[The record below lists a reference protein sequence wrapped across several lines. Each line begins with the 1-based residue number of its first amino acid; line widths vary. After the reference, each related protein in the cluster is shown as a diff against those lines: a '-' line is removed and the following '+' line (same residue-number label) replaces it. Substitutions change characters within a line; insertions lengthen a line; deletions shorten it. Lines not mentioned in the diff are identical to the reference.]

1 MIQRLF
7 PLRVRAAL
15 RSIARLVGR
24 DWHLLYRILRCV
36 RAKSL
41 IDVFEALENGGGQG
55 SSTYSIWLKSR
66 RTPLTLRRGSSD
78 FSVFRQVILEDQ
90 YGLAE
95 IAHPT
100 YIVDAGAN
108 IGLTSVVFLERFP
121 KCRVLAIE
129 PDSQNYLIAKRN
141 LEVYGDRS
149 LLYPVALWAE
159 EGVVEVQRGVFRD
172 GLDWSCHT
180 VATCERTGTTVD
192 ARTMNTLLTEVGF
205 PRIDF
210 LKVDIEGAE
219 LQVFGEGDTRFLER
233 TKICATEC
241 HDDRCS
247 NTFIQCVQRYGFSV
261 RHEGELAIAWRHSPS
276 DGQVVGECK

>member
-7 PLRVRAAL
+7 PVRVRAGM
-15 RSIARLVGR
+15 RSITRLFENDR
-24 DWHLLYRILRCV
+24 SLLWRILRCV

-41 IDVFEALENGGGQG
+41 IEVFASLEDGGGQG
-55 SSTYSIWLKSR
+55 ESTYSVWLKSR

-78 FSVFRQVILEDQ
+78 FSVFRQVILDDQ
-90 YGLAE
+90 YGLSE
-95 IAHPT
+95 ITNPK

-121 KCRVLAIE
+121 ECRVLAIE
-129 PDSQNYLIAKRN
+129 PDSRNHLIARKN
-141 LEVYGDRS
+141 LDIYGDRCI
-149 LLYPVALWAE
+149 LYPVALWAE
-159 EGVVEVQRGVFRD
+159 EGVVEVQRGVYRD

-180 VATCERTGTTVD
+180 VATCERTATAVD
-192 ARTMNTLLTEVGF
+192 ARTMNTLLAEVGF

-219 LQVFGEGDTRFLER
+219 LQVFGEGDTRFLEI
-233 TKICATEC
+233 TETCATEC

-247 NTFIQCVQRYGFSV
+247 ATFAQCAQRYGFSI
-261 RHEGELAIAWRHSPS
+261 RHEGELAIAWKP
-276 DGQVVGECK
+276 